1 MATDFD
7 RPTPGEL
14 QVTLPECL
22 QHIREVA
29 VKRATNA
36 VIVHHTWRPTAS
48 DYRGLSTVRGVRRYH
63 MNQRGW
69 SDNGYHIMIGPSGD
83 IFLCR
88 PMNRPGAHC
97 RGQNQHSIGL
107 SYIAN
112 FDSEDPK
119 DYPGTAVGQ
128 QVVAALLARFSLTPD
143 DIHFHREYAN
153 KTCPGKHL
161 HLDEFRY
168 QVALLMSEHTD
179 DIKVVLLPGSQV
191 IACRPRLEDGVTRA
205 DLRPLATA
213 LDCEVYDHLADQG
226 KVYVRRRVGTMGDLE
241 GLATRP

>member
-1 MATDFD
+1 M
-7 RPTPGEL
+7 PTEQQL
-14 QVTLPECL
+14 SLPECQ
-22 QHIREVA
+22 QHIREVP
-29 VKRATNA
+29 VSRAIRS

-48 DYRGLSTVRGVRRYH
+48 NYRGLSTVRAVRQYH
-63 MNQRGW
+63 MKQRGW

-88 PMNRPGAHC
+88 PISRAGAHC
-97 RGQNQHSIGL
+97 RGQNQDSIGL

-112 FDSEDPK
+112 FDSEDPA
-119 DYPGTAVGQ
+119 DYPGTEIGQ
-128 QVVAALLARFSLTPD
+128 QVVAALLQRFSLTPD

-153 KTCPGKHL
+153 KTCPGRNL
-161 HLDEFRY
+161 HLDEYRH
-168 QVALLMSEHTD
+168 QVELRTSEQAG

-191 IACRPRLEDGVTRA
+191 IACRPRLEDGTTRV

-226 KVYVRRRVGTMGDLE
+226 KVYLRKKAKTLRDLQHLSE
-241 GLATRP
+241 